1 MAHIRPWQGR
11 AGREG
16 SRSGP
21 AARREGIGQVKII
34 ICGAGQVGRGIAER
48 LAAEDNAVTVI
59 DTSPELVR
67 TISDELDVQGIVGHG
82 AHPDVLEQAGAEE
95 ADMIIA
101 VTYTD
106 EVNMVA
112 CEVAHAIFNIPTKI
126 ARVRHQSYLEPRY
139 RRLFTRENTAIDTV
153 ISPEIT
159 VGEMVLRRLA
169 LPGAQEAVPFAEG
182 RVIALGMQL
191 DEDCPLLDTPLVQ
204 LADLFPD
211 LKAVVVGI
219 WRDGEVIIPH
229 GDTEMQAGD
238 FIFVIA
244 ERDNAQRVLALFGHD
259 DPPAQN
265 IIIAGGGNIG
275 LYVAQKLE
283 ETTPGAHIRIIE
295 SDRERAETIAD
306 LLRRSIVLHGSALD
320 SEILREADVERA
332 DVYIALTNDD
342 KVNLLSSLLARRE
355 GAAHTM
361 SLIATLKA
369 SPLAEPLGLDSWID
383 PRAATVS
390 EILRHVRQGRI
401 RGVYPVFDGA
411 AEIVE
416 AAALETS
423 PIVGKKLKEAPIPEG
438 IRIGAV
444 VRGEEVL
451 MATGDLEI
459 RAGDTVVLLA
469 AGKAASEIQHLF
481 RVSLE
486 YF

>member
-1 MAHIRPWQGR
+1 MSRGGTDRKQG
-11 AGREG
+11 
-16 SRSGP
+16 
-21 AARREGIGQVKII
+21 ITDVKII

-67 TISDELDVQGIVGHG
+67 TISEELDVQGIVGHG
-82 AHPDVLEQAGAEE
+82 AHPDVLEQAGAQE

-101 VTYTD
+101 VTFTD

-112 CEVAHAIFNIPTKI
+112 CEVANVIFNIPTKI
-126 ARVRHQSYLEPRY
+126 ARVRHQSYLEPQY
-139 RRLFTRENTAIDTV
+139 SRLFSRENTAIDKV

-159 VGEMVLRRLA
+159 VGDMVLRRLA
-169 LPGAQEAVPFAEG
+169 LPGAQEAVPFAG
-182 RVIALGMQL
+182 GKVIALGMHL
-191 DEDCPLLDTPLVQ
+191 DEDCPLLDTPLMQ

-219 WRDGEVIIPH
+219 WRRGEVIIPH
-229 GDTEMQAGD
+229 GDTQMEAGD

-244 ERDNAQRVLALFGHD
+244 DQANAQRVLALFGHD
-259 DPPAQN
+259 DPPARN
-265 IIIAGGGNIG
+265 VIIAGGGNIG
-275 LYVAQKLE
+275 FYVARRLE
-283 ETTPGAHIRIIE
+283 ETSPGAHIRIIE
-295 SDRERAETIAD
+295 NDRARAELIAD
-306 LLRRSIVLHGSALD
+306 SLQRSIVLHGSALD
-320 SEILREADVERA
+320 SDILREADAERA

-361 SLIATLKA
+361 SLISTLKA
-369 SPLAEPLGLDSWID
+369 LPLVEPLGIDSWID

-416 AAALETS
+416 GTALETS
-423 PIVGKKLKEAPIPEG
+423 PMVGKKLKEAPIPEG

-444 VRGEEVL
+444 IRGDEVL
-451 MATGDLEI
+451 TVSGDLEI
-459 RAGDTVVLLA
+459 HAGDTIVLLA
-469 AGKAASEIQHLF
+469 TARAAGEIQHLF